1 MGVLYSENDILLDNL
16 KPSTLFDVIYKMR
29 LCVFHF
35 LYIYS
40 LKKESKISV
49 NKYRAT
55 AAPTTS
61 EGNLILY
68 SQPSP
73 LAC

>member
-35 LYIYS
+35 IYS

-68 SQPSP
+68 SQPST